1 MGNII
6 NEHYSAYIKGKYIE
20 ENARIILYILYNCEE
35 NNSDGILLFLD
46 FEKAFD
52 LIEFNF
58 TYFLKL
64 EKRIT
69 LNKTYQIG

>member
-1 MGNII
+1 MENII
-6 NEHYSAYIKGKYIE
+6 NEHYSAYIKEKYIE